1 MTSSSN
7 TRSSRTKKPILN
19 NAIGSDV
26 NKSKS
31 INKKK
36 KQLRSKTNISVDPDR
51 LQYVLY
57 MFI

>member
-19 NAIGSDV
+19 NAIGGDV

-51 LQYVLY
+51 LQYVLC